1 MKGWS
6 SMRGMTAGLLLAGVL
21 HIGSPV
27 TACVGPTNVE
37 GVAFTNGEKIN
48 FESISA
54 LGTAG
59 VNYQTV
65 VNDKGGTTISY
76 PCHYDSKAMAFFG
89 KMGTLYQ
96 QNAMINCFGVIY
108 PLSEEMMN
116 SHTPISKEV
125 FNFTVAV
132 KTELE
137 WLSAHKLI
145 ALDNGAI
152 DTIVEGL
159 KSTNNGGMQYWT
171 FQKKTLAYNSWYTY
185 DTLHG
190 TWGGVD
196 LDAVNSVKSV
206 RGINGC
212 SGVQLPAFEVL
223 QPVTVRKLTKRAEN
237 SPVRFTLMGS
247 TLKIQELQSNET
259 VDIKVV
265 SITGKI
271 IKSFSVKG
279 ASGHQ
284 IELGNFVPGAYLLR
298 LSMSGATVNKS
309 VVFH

>member
-6 SMRGMTAGLLLAGVL
+6 SMRGMTVIFLIAAVLSFGLPA
-21 HIGSPV
+21 S
-27 TACVGPTNVE
+27 ACLGPTNVE
-37 GVAFTNGEKIN
+37 GVAFTNGEKLN
-48 FESISA
+48 FDSISA

-65 VNDKGGTTISY
+65 LSDKGGTSVSY
-76 PCHYDSKAMAFFG
+76 PCHYDSKAMVFFG
-89 KMGTLYQ
+89 NMGTLYQ

-125 FNFTVAV
+125 FNFTAAV

-137 WLSAHKLI
+137 WLSAHKII
-145 ALDNGAI
+145 ALDNGTI
-152 DTIVEGL
+152 DTIVDGL

-206 RGINGC
+206 RGVNGC

-223 QPVTVRKLTKRAEN
+223 QPFTVRTLTQRAEN
-237 SPVRFTLMGS
+237 SPVRFTLMGN
-247 TLKIQELQSNET
+247 TIKMQELQSNET

-271 IKSFSVKG
+271 IKSSSVKG
-279 ASGHQ
+279 ASSCQ

-298 LSMSGATVNKS
+298 LSMSGATVNKP
-309 VVFH
+309 VVIH